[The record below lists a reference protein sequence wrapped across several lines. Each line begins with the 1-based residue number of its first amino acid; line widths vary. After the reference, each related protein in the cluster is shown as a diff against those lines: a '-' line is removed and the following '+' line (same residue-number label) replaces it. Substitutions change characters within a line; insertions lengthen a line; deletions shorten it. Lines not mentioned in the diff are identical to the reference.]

1 MSDIGLFG
9 TFGYADEAWMPT
21 LLDIERFKAEGDPD
35 QKAYFGQ
42 FGFDQL
48 EIPDADVNIKARA
61 EKLNIRFIARYG
73 TRMIGQET
81 MEIWQ
86 VRLQERFD
94 AVSDKYERAYT
105 LYEKYKDQMMNDAL
119 PGITT
124 TVKGSVKGSGTDS
137 TSNSGT
143 DTNTMS
149 GTDTT
154 KATAKHSDTPDS
166 AINTSDN
173 FAGTLDKDDSSITYG
188 KKDSRSISGTT
199 SVNYGKVDTTDME
212 TKQIYTGGTIMDGVN
227 KTINGW
233 RDIDTD
239 FIAEFED
246 LFLNIL
252 WC

>member
-21 LLDIERFKAEGDPD
+21 LLDIERFKAEGTDA

-61 EKLNIRFIARYG
+61 EKLNTRFIARYG

-105 LYEKYKDQMMNDAL
+105 LYEKYKDQMMDDAL

-124 TVKGSVKGSGTDS
+124 TVKGSNTARGSDTVSGKVKF
-137 TSNSGT
+137 
-143 DTNTMS
+143 
-149 GTDTT
+149 
-154 KATAKHSDTPDS
+154 SDTPDS
-166 AINTSDN
+166 SINDSDN
-173 FAGTLDKDDSSITYG
+173 FAGSINKNDATTTYG
-188 KKDSRSISGTT
+188 RTD
-199 SVNYGKVDTTDME
+199 SVNSE
-212 TKQIYTGGTIMDGVN
+212 TKQVYTGGQIMDGVN
-227 KTINGW
+227 KTIDGW
-233 RDIDTD
+233 RDIGTD

-246 LFLNIL
+246 LFSNIL